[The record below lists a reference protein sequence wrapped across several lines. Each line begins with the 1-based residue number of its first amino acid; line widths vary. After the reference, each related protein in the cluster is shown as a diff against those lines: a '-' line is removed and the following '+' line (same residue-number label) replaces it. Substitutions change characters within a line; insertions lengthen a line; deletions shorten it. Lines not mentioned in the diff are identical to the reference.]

1 MILTRSELEN
11 VTLHDDPNY
20 INGGSWILGEGASQA
35 DIFCDY
41 VFAHDKKW
49 ANEGKIELDK
59 LNSKLKDFNILPLQL
74 IA

>member
-20 INGGSWILGEGASQA
+20 INGGSWVLGEGSSQA

-49 ANEGKIELDK
+49 TNEGKIELDK
-59 LNSKLKDFNILPLQL
+59 LNSKLKDFNILPLL

>member
-11 VTLHDDPNY
+11 ATLHDDPNY

-49 ANEGKIELDK
+49 ANEGK
-59 LNSKLKDFNILPLQL
+59 LN
-74 IA
+74 